1 MKLKLFKNDNY
12 NIAFFTTIFVGLI
25 THIFPMV
32 NPIFNDDSI
41 KSRNYG
47 MNSGGAQLGRWLAEI
62 INIDQRNLSNIECG
76 NTFPTKS
83 LLKISKV
90 LNVSLPELFDFDY
103 IPKNIDEMKNF
114 IVKNIE
120 NMNDKDIITIYRM
133 VKVMQ

>member
-1 MKLKLFKNDNY
+1 MEDLKKLLGIKIKN
-12 NIAFFTTIFVGLI
+12 LR
-25 THIFPMV
+25 
-32 NPIFNDDSI
+32 I
-41 KSRNYG
+41 KRGYS
-47 MNSGGAQLGRWLAEI
+47 QQQLAEI